1 MTNFYLLV
9 LFILATYRL
18 TRIVV
23 FDTIGRII
31 RAPFIEEKYVEEDGE
46 IQKYTRLRFE
56 TGLGKWIGTL
66 LSCYWC
72 VGVWISFGLYMLLYF
87 FPVFGFAVLCI
98 FAVAGG
104 AALLETINLK
114 IM

>member
-46 IQKYTRLRFE
+46 IQNIHGCGLRPDLAN
-56 TGLGKWIGTL
+56 GLVP
-66 LSCYWC
+66 C
-72 VGVWISFGLYMLLYF
+72 
-87 FPVFGFAVLCI
+87 
-98 FAVAGG
+98 
-104 AALLETINLK
+104 
-114 IM
+114 

>member
-66 LSCYWC
+66 LS
-72 VGVWISFGLYMLLYF
+72 LYMLFYF
-87 FPVFGFAVLCI
+87 FPVFGVAVLCI